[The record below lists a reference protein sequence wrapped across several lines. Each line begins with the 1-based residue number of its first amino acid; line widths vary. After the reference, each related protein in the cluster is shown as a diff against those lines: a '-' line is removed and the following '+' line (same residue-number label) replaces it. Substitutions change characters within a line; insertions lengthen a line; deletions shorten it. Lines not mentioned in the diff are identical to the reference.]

1 MLLNDVHQD
10 TRAVEMMAG
19 MKPASRWAVLGLTL
33 LVGACSGGDKPPTT
47 VADAC
52 RMQTERP
59 HWFRAMERTEA
70 KWGVPV
76 SVQLATIARESS
88 FVHDARPMKTSGW
101 GPFKRE
107 VPRSSAYGYAQAID
121 GTWDWYLKETGRR
134 RADRTDFADASDF
147 IGWYMRS
154 NSQVNGVDTRD
165 AYNQY
170 LAYHEGKAGY
180 ARGTYRRKSWLPGV
194 ARDVEA
200 WAVRYETQLQNCGR
214 RAG

>member
-1 MLLNDVHQD
+1 
-10 TRAVEMMAG
+10 MAG
-19 MKPASRWAVLGLTL
+19 SHRFPAFALFGLCL
-33 LVGACSGGDKPPTT
+33 ILSGCGGNETPPST
-47 VADAC
+47 VIDAC

-59 HWFRAMERTEA
+59 HWFKAMRETEA

-76 SVQLATIARESS
+76 SVQLATIARESA
-88 FVHDARPMKTSGW
+88 FVADARPTRTERHML
-101 GPFKRE
+101 FFERE

-121 GTWDWYLKETGRR
+121 GTWDWYLRETGRR

-147 IGWYMRS
+147 IGWYMSS
-154 NSQVNGVDTRD
+154 NSRVNGVSTRD

-180 ARGTYRRKSWLPGV
+180 ARGTWRRKPWLPEV

-200 WAVRYETQLQNCGR
+200 WAVRYETQLQSCAGR
-214 RAG
+214 G